1 MKKQSFISKLF
12 KKKESIPEESGD
24 EKIPTLM
31 ETPQQE
37 EEIKLELEEIPPFDD
52 IPIPELDD
60 GEIIGEIDVLVN
72 KEKVA
77 THKIESP
84 TKIGRDPARAD
95 IVIPEL
101 IVSKLHCT
109 IYTKEG
115 SIYIQDNTS
124 TNGTY
129 VHNQKINHQAIDDNT
144 VVGLGR
150 KGTVQLIFRKGG
162 TE

>member
-1 MKKQSFISKLF
+1 MKKQSLFSKLF
-12 KKKESIPEESGD
+12 KKKDATPEKSGD
-24 EKIPTLM
+24 EIIPTLM
-31 ETPQQE
+31 ETPLQKKE
-37 EEIKLELEEIPPFDD
+37 TKPELAEAPPLDD
-52 IPIPELDD
+52 IPIPEFD
-60 GEIIGEIDVLVN
+60 EKETFGEIDIYVN

-109 IYTKEG
+109 IYTKDG
-115 SIYIQDNTS
+115 SVYVQDNMS

-129 VHNQKINHQAIDDNT
+129 VHNQKINLQAIEDNT
-144 VVGLGR
+144 IIGLGR
-150 KGTVQLIFRKGG
+150 KGTVQIIFHEGLK
-162 TE
+162 